1 MTDTGKVE
9 KKTYIAPIE
18 VVTKD
23 NIKVKLEALHVK
35 NFKTVVIYIKLNLS
49 TTAGVT
55 GDVINAL
62 IAQYARVHDVGVGIS
77 VKSNIIKILPGESSV
92 YIMTDE
98 HHVLPNIKLFFKYIM
113 ETKLA
118 VAIPLK
124 ENTFYDNIKKAVQ
137 GIQVIVYGKC
147 ASFIKKFPDGKSDKA
162 SPMQSLQNDLVI
174 GKTSAGV
181 VSRIN
186 SDVSYSLN
194 VNTQDTFARLMIAIL
209 LTSVPFTFKADN
221 IVFNSEVEMNLAKSI
236 LKDRKSNI
244 LVLKRFI
251 EQTKPVLKA
260 EGSKT
265 EADVAASQRRFTTL
279 ARITLNLKGAG
290 NPIANNGIQ
299 TFILQCKNR
308 SNNALTQLS
317 KLK

>member
-1 MTDTGKVE
+1 MTDSGKVE
-9 KKTYIAPIE
+9 KKTYIAPTE

-23 NIKVKLEALHVK
+23 GIKIKLEALHVK
-35 NFKTVVIYIKLNLS
+35 NFKTAIVYIKLNLATS
-49 TTAGVT
+49 AGVT
-55 GDVINAL
+55 ADVINAL
-62 IAQYARVHDVGVGIS
+62 IAQYAKVHDIGVGVS
-77 VKSNIIKILPGESSV
+77 VKTNIIKIIPGESSV

-98 HHVLPNIKLFFKYIM
+98 HHILPNIKLFFKYIM
-113 ETKLA
+113 ESKLSI
-118 VAIPLK
+118 AIPLK
-124 ENTFYDNIKKAVQ
+124 ENTFYDNIKKTVQ
-137 GIQVIVYGKC
+137 GIQVVVYGKC
-147 ASFIKKFPDGKSDKA
+147 QSFIKKFPDGKSDKV

-174 GKTSAGV
+174 GKTSTGV

-186 SDVSYSLN
+186 SDVVYSIS

-209 LTSVPFTFKADN
+209 LTSIPFTFKADT
-221 IVFNSEVEMNLAKSI
+221 IVFTNEVDMNKAKTV

-265 EADVAASQRRFTTL
+265 EADVSASQRRFTTL
-279 ARITLNLKGAG
+279 ARVMLNLKGAG

-308 SNNALTQLS
+308 SNNVLTQLS